1 MEMDR
6 NILVR
11 YFLGQ
16 CTESEKETIRQ
27 WMESDEAHKKEFIR
41 ERIRF
46 DASLIVDENELL
58 APARP
63 TLLLRRG
70 VRRALRIA
78 AVVALVVCNG
88 VLLRLYLSQSAEQSS
103 LQSIHVPTGSRT
115 SITLPDGT
123 TVWLNSNTNL
133 VYPNSFPGD
142 QRIVELDG
150 EAYFDVA
157 RNEAK
162 PFIVKTDKY
171 NVEVLGTAFN
181 MEAYSAQSNFKTTLC
196 TGKVRLFREE
206 NLDES
211 LYLNPGEAAELI
223 DGQLRIVPANG
234 NIARWKD
241 GLIVL
246 DGQSFEEIVELFRKY
261 YESQIVIRN
270 ENVRNL
276 QYEGKLRI
284 TDGIDHALR
293 VLQNDSRFTY
303 RREEETNTIYIE

>member
-133 VYPNSFPGD
+133 VYPNSFTGD